1 MKKLIALA
9 IATSMCVMMIG
20 CSGKEEAAATDTS
33 SEAEVSEEAVEVE
46 EAETEDGLLP
56 DDTGGEDY
64 IPEEE
69 YAASLCLWGGAYLYK
84 DYNIVTNEYGEDG
97 SYYEEYVSEDGIQA
111 VYEKGVMDYNTDI
124 AMEDYML
131 EEATK
136 LAGDAGVMNATLEQA
151 TYETDLS
158 YPAYVAKFYSGNN
171 EDTRSWIVYVVD
183 TDNGLFMYGL
193 SCAAD
198 YEDDMFYDADEVFPR
213 LTISENVRAYDIDE
227 TGYEEGA
234 DLFDYLLSPV
244 DDLGALIPELE
255 QDGEQYSAKE
265 EKAFDG
271 LSLAGPF
278 VDVNADNL
286 ITGITYGGTKYC
298 VNSIWVGDSMEY
310 AGQFLKETGLEFQ
323 SVDFAHGT
331 AQYVVT
337 YAADGIEIILVSD
350 ESGDFDKS
358 EESDVTGCVATI
370 SCYYN

>member
-1 MKKLIALA
+1 MKMKKLIALA

-33 SEAEVSEEAVEVE
+33 SEAEVSEE
-46 EAETEDGLLP
+46 G
-56 DDTGGEDY
+56 
-64 IPEEE
+64 
-69 YAASLCLWGGAYLYK
+69 
-84 DYNIVTNEYGEDG
+84 
-97 SYYEEYVSEDGIQA
+97 
-111 VYEKGVMDYNTDI
+111 
-124 AMEDYML
+124 
-131 EEATK
+131 
-136 LAGDAGVMNATLEQA
+136 
-151 TYETDLS
+151 TDL
-158 YPAYVAKFYSGNN
+158 F
-171 EDTRSWIVYVVD
+171 E
-183 TDNGLFMYGL
+183 
-193 SCAAD
+193 
-198 YEDDMFYDADEVFPR
+198 
-213 LTISENVRAYDIDE
+213 
-227 TGYEEGA
+227 
-234 DLFDYLLSPV
+234 YLLCPV

-286 ITGITYGGTKYC
+286 ITGITYSGTKYC
-298 VNSIWVGDSMEY
+298 LSRVWVGDSMDY
-310 AGQFLKETGLEFQ
+310 AGRFLKENGFTFK

-358 EESDVTGCVATI
+358 EESDVTGCVAII